1 MEGKNSHLFAKITGI
16 LSVGAMMTPESGTD
30 ASWDGRTHFLTEAAG
45 PGEAWK
51 LPKAAEGV
59 QRGLCSLYQELSPV
73 VDGAASGPSSVG
85 RVWTAC
91 HSGPCRA
98 VDRHPARDRWGQAS
112 RSPSVLPPS
121 SAPPPH
127 GQARNVRSQQQARDC
142 RRLHSTISVTVT
154 LGIR

>member
-1 MEGKNSHLFAKITGI
+1 MEGKNSHRFAKITGI
-16 LSVGAMMTPESGTD
+16 LSVGAMMTPESGTE

-59 QRGLCSLYQELSPV
+59 QRGLCSLYRELSPV

-98 VDRHPARDRWGQAS
+98 VDCHPAHDRWGQAS
-112 RSPSVLPPS
+112 CSSCSSPIFS
-121 SAPPPH
+121 PPPH

-142 RRLHSTISVTVT
+142 RHLHSTISVTVT
-154 LGIR
+154 LEIR